1 MNTMTHNSRQ
11 RGLTLIEI
19 MVALV
24 ISLFLLAGLL
34 QLFIGTRQSARIQ
47 ENLSRVQENGRYAIN
62 YLGRVI
68 RLAGYRSKETIKQG
82 DSFEERFNIS
92 PIQDNV
98 SKLSDSDSKMP
109 TIIFE
114 GENTGEGE
122 VRDCLNQLITSLPGA
137 PVIASNTIKINT
149 TDSTLQCQTSTNT
162 QPIVDGV
169 EDIYVLYGENTDG
182 DLLGVAD
189 RYVSGPIV
197 SDWKKVVSVRISLL
211 LRTSEN
217 NLAESPQPYT
227 FKGVSTTP
235 SPVNG
240 IPDRRLRRV
249 FTTTITL
256 RNRV

>member
-1 MNTMTHNSRQ
+1 MKTMTRNNRQ
-11 RGLTLIEI
+11 QGLTLIEI

-47 ENLSRVQENGRYAIN
+47 ENLSRVQENGRYAVD

-82 DSFEERFNIS
+82 DSFEERFTGSYAIKDNSSESKS
-92 PIQDNV
+92 PVIV
-98 SKLSDSDSKMP
+98 
-109 TIIFE
+109 FE

-122 VRDCLNQLITSLPGA
+122 VRDCLNQLITSLPGT
-137 PVIASNTIKINT
+137 PVLATNTLKI
-149 TDSTLQCQTSTNT
+149 TDTTLQCQTSPTKIET
-162 QPIVDGV
+162 VVDGV
-169 EDIYVLYGENTDG
+169 EDMYVLYGENTDG

-189 RYVSGPIV
+189 RYVSGPFV
-197 SDWKKVVSVRISLL
+197 SDWKKVVSVRVSFLL
-211 LRTSEN
+211 QTLEN

-235 SPVNG
+235 T
-240 IPDRRLRRV
+240 DRRLRRV